1 MWSSEVTGYGAVPGS
16 LLCRQANWDNRCFHF
31 TCLAAL
37 HPQKRCR
44 GWEKALDGPSL
55 FPSSFLSMPASL
67 GQSPETL
74 LSVAGRWQLSRS
86 DRGRGSI

>member
-1 MWSSEVTGYGAVPGS
+1 MEPSPGS
-16 LLCRQANWDNRCFHF
+16 LLCGQAKWDNRCLPF

-55 FPSSFLSMPASL
+55 FPSSFL
-67 GQSPETL
+67 
-74 LSVAGRWQLSRS
+74 
-86 DRGRGSI
+86 